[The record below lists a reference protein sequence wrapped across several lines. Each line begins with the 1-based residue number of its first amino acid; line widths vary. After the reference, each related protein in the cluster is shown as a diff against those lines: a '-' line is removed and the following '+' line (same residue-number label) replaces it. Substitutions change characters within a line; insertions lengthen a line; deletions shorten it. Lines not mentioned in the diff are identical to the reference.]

1 MVLKLTASKHLILK
15 RLNGRKIVYYC
26 FDIGYAAKQPQGME
40 DLTQMLYQT
49 VRQGAY
55 NSILKL

>member
-26 FDIGYAAKQPQGME
+26 FDIGYAAKQPQGTE

-49 VRQGAY
+49 VR
-55 NSILKL
+55 